1 MKDEA
6 EPEQESRS
14 GSAFLM
20 SITIHDIA
28 KLAGLHSSTVS
39 RALRNDSKVKESTRE
54 RIHRIARDHG
64 YIPNLS
70 ARNLAD
76 GRTSRIAFLMNTLY
90 NGIEIEPATEANR
103 LLSERGYSL
112 MLLLCS
118 GSKEIFKTHLDHLAQ
133 KLCDAVL
140 IIPGFGENDRDILEK
155 LKALKCPVIFIDRW
169 PENTE
174 YPAVTTDHANAMKQL
189 FRCAEKEKM
198 DSAFLDMAASNSASR
213 NRFNAIREELERHR
227 IPFIQE
233 LAELPKFLRER
244 DRKSLCVFS
253 NGIRP
258 GSFFDAVF
266 QEGKAKR
273 PAKFFTCG
281 FDCIGR
287 DVTVYYDKTYLC
299 IQNFKEI
306 ARISSEMVL
315 NLLEGKQPPERIVK
329 VPPLKVI
336 SC

>member
-1 MKDEA
+1 
-6 EPEQESRS
+6 
-14 GSAFLM
+14 M

-28 KLAGLHSSTVS
+28 KLAGLNSSTVS
-39 RALRNDSKVKESTRE
+39 RALRNDSRVKESTRE
-54 RIHRIARDHG
+54 RIHRIAREHG
-64 YIPNLS
+64 YIPNLN

-76 GRTSRIAFLMNTLY
+76 GRTHRIAFLMNTLY

-118 GSKEIFKTHLDHLAQ
+118 GSREIFKTHLDHLAQ

-140 IIPGFGENDRDILEK
+140 IIPGFGENDKDILEK
-155 LKALKCPVIFIDRW
+155 MKVLNCPVIFIDRW
-169 PENTE
+169 PENTG
-174 YPAVTTDHANAMKQL
+174 YPAVTTDQANAMKRL
-189 FRCAEKEKM
+189 FECAAAENM
-198 DSAFLDMAASNSASR
+198 DSAFLDITTGNSASR
-213 NRFNAIREELERHR
+213 NRFHAILQELEEHR
-227 IPFIQE
+227 IPFIRKLE
-233 LAELPKFLRER
+233 EMPRFLENG

-258 GSFFDAVF
+258 GSFFDEVF
-266 QEGKAKR
+266 QKGKAKR

-281 FDCIGR
+281 FDCIGP
-287 DVTVYYDKTYLC
+287 DVTSYYDKTFLC
-299 IQNFKEI
+299 IQDFKEI
-306 ARISSEMVL
+306 ARISTEMIL
-315 NLLEGKQPPERIVK
+315 NQLEGKMTCERIVK

>member
-1 MKDEA
+1 
-6 EPEQESRS
+6 
-14 GSAFLM
+14 M

-90 NGIEIEPATEANR
+90 SGIEIEPATEANR

-118 GSKEIFKTHLDHLAQ
+118 GSKEIFRTHLDHLAQ

-155 LKALKCPVIFIDRW
+155 LKMLKCPVIFIDRW

-198 DSAFLDMAASNSASR
+198 DSAFLDMAANNSASR

-227 IPFIQE
+227 IPFVQSLE
-233 LAELPKFLRER
+233 ELPKFLC
-244 DRKSLCVFS
+244 DGNRKSLCVFS

-258 GSFFDAVF
+258 GSFFDTVF
-266 QEGKAKR
+266 QEEGAKR

-281 FDCIGR
+281 FDCIGP
-287 DVTVYYDKTYLC
+287 DVTAYYDKTYLC

-315 NLLEGKQPPERIVK
+315 NLLEGKQPRKRIVK

>member
-1 MKDEA
+1 M
-6 EPEQESRS
+6 S
-14 GSAFLM
+14 

-28 KLAGLHSSTVS
+28 KLAGLNSSTVS
-39 RALRNDSKVKESTRE
+39 RALRNDSRVKESTRE
-54 RIHRIARDHG
+54 RIRQIAREHG
-64 YIPNLS
+64 YIPNLN
-70 ARNLAD
+70 ARSLAD
-76 GRTSRIAFLMNTLY
+76 GRTHRIAFLMNTLY

-133 KLCDAVL
+133 KLCDAAL

-155 LKALKCPVIFIDRW
+155 LKLLKCPVIFIDRW

-174 YPAVTTDHANAMKQL
+174 YPAVTTDHAKAMRHL
-189 FRCAEKEKM
+189 FKCAVSENM
-198 DSAFLDMAASNSASR
+198 DSAFLDLSTGNSASR

-227 IPFIQE
+227 IPYVRE
-233 LAELPKFLRER
+233 LKQMPQFLKEGKRR
-244 DRKSLCVFS
+244 SLCVFS

-258 GSFFDAVF
+258 GEYFKELFLS
-266 QEGKAKR
+266 EGAKR
-273 PAKFFTCG
+273 PDKFFTCG
-281 FDCIGR
+281 FDCIGP
-287 DVTVYYDKTYLC
+287 DVTAYYDKTYLC
-299 IQNFKEI
+299 IQDFKEI
-306 ARISSEMVL
+306 ARVSSEMLLQLLGGTVL
-315 NLLEGKQPPERIVK
+315 KEKIVK